1 MQDLLERLAE
11 ILSQQLDL
19 YNKLLLNLSDQ
30 RCTLPT
36 GNTEDI
42 HEILTQQENL
52 TLELKALEE
61 ARLPLMEKLSQ
72 HLQEPTKQLTLMKL
86 AKMVEEPFS
95 SKYKKLS
102 KQVKN
107 ITQQIDDRNQD
118 NKYLIDNSLDLI
130 NTSLRL
136 FATCNPFGYND
147 QDLLHFKG
155 KASKFQTTA

>member
-1 MQDLLERLAE
+1 M
-11 ILSQQLDL
+11 
-19 YNKLLLNLSDQ
+19 
-30 RCTLPT
+30 
-36 GNTEDI
+36 
-42 HEILTQQENL
+42 

-102 KQVKN
+102 TQVKN

-118 NKYLIDNSLDLI
+118 NKYLTDNSLDLI

-136 FATCNPFGYND
+136 FATCNPFRYND

>member
-1 MQDLLERLAE
+1 MQDLLERLAG

-72 HLQEPTKQLTLMKL
+72 HLHEPTEQLTPVSYTHLTL
-86 AKMVEEPFS
+86 P
-95 SKYKKLS
+95 
-102 KQVKN
+102 
-107 ITQQIDDRNQD
+107 T
-118 NKYLIDNSLDLI
+118 
-130 NTSLRL
+130 
-136 FATCNPFGYND
+136 
-147 QDLLHFKG
+147 
-155 KASKFQTTA
+155 KA

>member
-11 ILSQQLDL
+11 ILSQQLVL

-42 HEILTQQENL
+42 HEILMQQETL

-61 ARLPLMEKLSQ
+61 ARLTLMKKLSQ
-72 HLQEPTKQLTLMKL
+72 HLQKPAEQLTLMKL
-86 AKMVEEPFS
+86 ANMVEEPFS

-107 ITQQIDDRNQD
+107 ITQQIDDRNQA
-118 NKYLIDNSLDLI
+118 NKYLTDNSLDLI

-136 FATCNPFGYND
+136 FATCNPYGYND

-155 KASKFQTTA
+155 KANKFQTTA